1 MRFQRL
7 LDLMSQ
13 NQSENDFSNIAH
25 RRLITAVGNYP
36 LLKDLHRDEYLFRH
50 HCRRR
55 QCIYFIAMVTK
66 SSMKY
71 RNTVRKEKKNEDK

>member
-1 MRFQRL
+1 MHFQRL

-13 NQSENDFSNIAH
+13 NQSENYFNNIAH
-25 RRLITAVGNYP
+25 RPFIMMVGNYP

-50 HCRRR
+50 HCKRR

-71 RNTVRKEKKNEDK
+71 RNMVQKKKKKE